1 MKIFETD
8 FRDFVYFSSYK
19 QHSAWNMAA
28 YFHCQKRRQN
38 GPMICVWIHGHQ
50 LSIKFFN
57 VPVHISKLEFI
68 FEANFCVY
76 TEIVCLWKFLK
87 RTFKIFLTVFSSY
100 KHHRAIYVVAYF
112 RCQNGIYNCN
122 KSVNTNC
129 LLMKIFETDFRDF
142 VYFSSY
148 KQQSAWNMAAYFHC
162 QKRRQNGPMICVW
175 IHGHQ
180 LSIKFFNVPVH
191 ISKLEFIFEANFCV
205 YTEIVCLWKFLKWTF
220 KIFLTVFSSYK
231 HHRAK
236 DIALSKHTEQIL
248 VLLPKEITQKL
259 HDIVVT

>member
-1 MKIFETD
+1 MW
-8 FRDFVYFSSYK
+8 RVL
-19 QHSAWNMAA
+19 
-28 YFHCQKRRQN
+28 QKRASRRATIRPDYWSFPRDTKAKLKSNDLYLTKRHQN

-57 VPVHISKLEFI
+57 VPVHISQLEFI

-175 IHGHQ
+175 
-180 LSIKFFNVPVH
+180 
-191 ISKLEFIFEANFCV
+191 
-205 YTEIVCLWKFLKWTF
+205 T
-220 KIFLTVFSSYK
+220 
-231 HHRAK
+231 
-236 DIALSKHTEQIL
+236 
-248 VLLPKEITQKL
+248 
-259 HDIVVT
+259 HDIGRTTWPQSGFFTCQCISLS